1 MFIAPAASAGT
12 IVNAVPLTPTNMTEF
27 SPTRNDA
34 DYAGKYMT
42 IASNPKTGKNLFA
55 YTAYTSVGGV
65 YGYYYGAQVTDSSGP
80 VGAETVLA
88 SIASGCA
95 YSGSIQMASAYNPV
109 SGGWVVAYKEGCGDF
124 LWKAQFLNADGSLDG
139 GAVPISSATPDTDN
153 AWQIAVAWNSNA
165 KNFLFAWHN
174 YNSSSN
180 SLPNFIGRVVEPDG
194 TVTGSEI
201 DLMPSLADYNDY
213 GPLSLAYSPESDHY
227 LLVTRIDGEIE
238 TQLIGGNGQP
248 IGDYLALSGGDY
260 APTVA
265 YNSFRD
271 EFAVAT
277 EESSGGFYPVN
288 IQRIDASDG
297 SLIGEWETPAP
308 SGIEPY
314 GYRPRIVASACA
326 DEYFVSAS
334 GDENGENG
342 GQYGYRVAGD
352 LSTSL
357 GSLHYLSSGQS
368 SYAQRVN
375 STYNQKTN
383 QYWSGWAGSPTGPSS
398 DWDIYASP
406 VTAGTQSA
414 GCASAKSKPK
424 LKKRGTAGATSL
436 RVEVGCGKGT
446 APCRIRLSGKL
457 KGGSGKLR
465 AKTVKLGRKAKTVT
479 LDYTDPLISE
489 LARNGGGRIKVKA
502 KEIGGGTRTIV
513 VTVPASVT
521 G

>member
-1 MFIAPAASAGT
+1 
-12 IVNAVPLTPTNMTEF
+12 
-27 SPTRNDA
+27 
-34 DYAGKYMT
+34 MT
-42 IASNPKTGKNLFA
+42 IASNPVNGQNLYA
-55 YTAYTSVGGV
+55 YIGSSDGGTTH
-65 YGYYYGAQVTDSSGP
+65 YYGAQVTNGSGP
-80 VGAETVLA
+80 VGPETVLV
-88 SIASGCA
+88 SSASGCA
-95 YSGSIQMASAYNPV
+95 YSSSMQMASAHNPV
-109 SGGWVVAYKEGCGDF
+109 SGGWIVAYREACGEDHH
-124 LWKAQFLNADGSLDG
+124 WRAQRLNADGSLSG
-139 GAVPISSATPDTDN
+139 SPILLGAPITDSDSGV
-153 AWQIAVAWNSNA
+153 QIDVEWNPNA

-174 YNSSSN
+174 YNSN
-180 SLPNFIGRVVEPDG
+180 SYSVPNFIGRIVEADG

-201 DLMPSLADYNDY
+201 DLMPSLTDYNGY
-213 GPLSLAYSPESDHY
+213 GPLSLSYSPKSDHY
-227 LLVTRIDGEIE
+227 LLAALIDGELEI
-238 TQLIGGNGQP
+238 QLLDGNGQP
-248 IGDYLALSGGDY
+248 IGDYVPLPDADY
-260 APTVA
+260 APSVA
-265 YNSFRD
+265 YNAVRD

-277 EESSGGFYPVN
+277 EISSGGSYPVH

-297 SLIGEWETPAP
+297 SLIGAWETPAP

-314 GYRPRIVASACA
+314 GYRPRIVASPCA
-326 DEYFVSAS
+326 DEYFVSAT
-334 GDENGENG
+334 GDDNDENG

-368 SYAQRVN
+368 SYAYRVN

-383 QYWSGWAGSPTGPSS
+383 QYWTGWTGASAGG

-406 VTAGTQSA
+406 VTAGTQRA
-414 GCASAKSKPK
+414 TCASAKSKPK

-465 AKTVKLGRKAKTVT
+465 AKTVKLGSKSKTVK

-489 LARNGGGRIKVKA
+489 IARNGGGRIKVKA